1 MAVAPWLCQ
10 CKSAQTVEEVVM
22 DAEVAENKP
31 EVGATVG
38 TMSAL
43 LALTVKM
50 KTLVNSPAL
59 K

>member
-1 MAVAPWLCQ
+1 MVCQ
-10 CKSAQTVEEVVM
+10 CESAQTAEEVVT

-31 EVGATVG
+31 EAGATVG